1 MENMGRRGR
10 GVKSQIENFG
20 SVEITR
26 TKLQSCEAM
35 MIEVIEFTIVFN
47 IFNLSGILLT
57 YG

>member
-1 MENMGRRGR
+1 MGRRGR
-10 GVKSQIENFG
+10 GVKSQIENFC
-20 SVEITR
+20 SIEITR